1 MQNMQ
6 DFVMSE
12 LIFMTIGGS
21 KMYGTSTPQSD
32 TDKRGVCV
40 PPKNV
45 VFGFARRFDVQ
56 KVEGEDTEV
65 YALMKYMALVAENN
79 PNIMELLYA
88 PDDCVLKSTPTWE
101 KLRER
106 RDSFLSAKCY
116 HTFSGYAHNQLKR
129 IRGHREWLR
138 DPPTHKPTRTE
149 FGLGESGQ
157 GVRELAQGVDVFEIS
172 EEAKIVIEKEK
183 RFKTALTRWNQ
194 YQEWKEKRNPARAEL
209 EAKYGFDTKHAA
221 HLVRL
226 LRMGHEIL
234 TKGTLIVRRPDAE
247 ELLAIRNGLYSY
259 DELMEKVDA
268 LETSLT
274 KIYEEGTYVVP
285 FSPAKTEISDFA
297 VELHD
302 YHWTH
307 HAKVK

>member
-1 MQNMQ
+1 MQP
-6 DFVMSE
+6 FVMDE
-12 LIFMTIGGS
+12 LIFMTVAGS

-32 TDKRGVCV
+32 LDKRGVTV

-56 KVEGEDTEV
+56 KVEGEDTEI
-65 YALMKYMALVAENN
+65 YALMKYMSLVAENN

-88 PDDCVLKSTPTWE
+88 PDDCVLKTTPTWE
-101 KLRER
+101 KLREK

-116 HTFSGYAHNQLKR
+116 HTFSGYAHNQLSR

-138 DPPTHKPTRTE
+138 DPPTHKPTREE

-157 GVRELAQGVDVFEIS
+157 GVRELARGIDVSTIS
-172 EEAKIVIEKEK
+172 TEAIHVIEKEK
-183 RFKTALTRWNQ
+183 RYKTALTRWNQ
-194 YQEWKEKRNPARAEL
+194 YEEWKKTRNPARAEL
-209 EAKYGFDTKHAA
+209 EAKFGYDTKHAA

-234 TKGTLIVRRPDAE
+234 TLGTLIVRRPDAE
-247 ELLAIRNGLYSY
+247 ELLAIRRGIYSY
-259 DELMEKVDA
+259 DVLMEKVDA
-268 LETSLT
+268 LSAKLDQ
-274 KIYEEGTYVVP
+274 IYEAENYVVP
-285 FSPAKTEISDFA
+285 FAPPKTEISDFA